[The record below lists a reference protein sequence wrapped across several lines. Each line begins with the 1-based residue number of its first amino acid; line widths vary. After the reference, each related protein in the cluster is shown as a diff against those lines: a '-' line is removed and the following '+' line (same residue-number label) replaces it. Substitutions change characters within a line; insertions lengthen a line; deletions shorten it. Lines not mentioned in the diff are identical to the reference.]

1 LSRAR
6 GPLTASIIHTSFV
19 ALVLLSACGRT
30 EVEEEFLTRT
40 VEDGVTVVTNLP
52 GIPIGSPV
60 FTFEP
65 ILTLNED
72 PANEE
77 SLLARASYQFGV
89 GDNGWY
95 YVPDLRLYD
104 IAVFDSEGEFIKRSR
119 RVQVD
124 LPAAGHRGYDQH
136 LRFPESA

>member
-52 GIPIGSPV
+52 GTPIGSPV

-77 SLLARASYQFGV
+77 SLLARASYQPRQGFLSIRSWRQRLV
-89 GDNGWY
+89 
-95 YVPDLRLYD
+95 LRP
-104 IAVFDSEGEFIKRSR
+104 RSAP
-119 RVQVD
+119 V
-124 LPAAGHRGYDQH
+124 
-136 LRFPESA
+136 